1 MTTRT
6 LETTDIMLD
15 NEVVAVHTQHYE
27 EINLNFFQVQFAWEG
42 VGIQLRPGLQPP
54 TPISNDARGGENS
67 ALSV

>member
-27 EINLNFFQVQFAWEG
+27 EINLDFFQVQFA
-42 VGIQLRPGLQPP
+42 
-54 TPISNDARGGENS
+54 
-67 ALSV
+67 